1 MPRARREDCAACD
14 VTDYFR
20 DRFGD
25 PRQSE
30 NDAGVLKAERRGN
43 NVLILQKLNRWVQS
57 IDGTRTKHKLT
68 YQWLSGRRAELCEVQ
83 GEETIITSATEFDLS
98 ESLFDQYR
106 LFP

>member
-1 MPRARREDCAACD
+1 MAKREDCAVAD

-20 DRFGD
+20 ERFGD

-30 NDAGVLKAERRGN
+30 NGAGVLKAERRGK
-43 NVLILQKLNRWVQS
+43 NVLILQKLDHWVQS
-57 IDGTRTKHKLT
+57 MSGLRTKHKLT
-68 YQWLSGRRAELCEVQ
+68 YRWLSSRRAELCEVQ
-83 GEETIITSATEFDLS
+83 GEETIVTNAKEFDLS